1 MSLVCMHL
9 LKSENFEDLISLKLE
24 WFSNITNDVH
34 WTLESCL
41 IKYHI
46 EERILMLE
54 HFNLKFLNLL
64 LTDLFYDSSKERQD
78 FNTYDIIESVMSC
91 LQSFYWWH
99 LTFDVLT
106 FTIGITTYYL
116 GVFRYFRAGIYL
128 FLVSLT
134 RSLFC
139 RVFHRCMSWIL
150 LIML

>member
-1 MSLVCMHL
+1 MSLVCMHP

-34 WTLESCL
+34 RTLESCL

-99 LTFDVLT
+99 LSFDVLT

-116 GVFRYFRAGIYL
+116 GVCRYFRAGLYL

-134 RSLFC
+134 RSLFS
-139 RVFHRCMSWIL
+139 RVFHSCMSWIL